1 VGERSQIS
9 AEARHELLLL
19 QLMAL
24 LRLLLFGQA
33 AVALGF
39 HWHAIE
45 YPAVVVGLLA
55 LLAADNAV
63 LVVVHLRRGVLNSRR
78 LAALDVSLG
87 MMALVAVMA
96 LLKRTANPVTDNVL
110 YAYTV
115 ASLSLIGVV
124 YRRLWVSLVAAALAS
139 TVYLS
144 AVAWR
149 FGVGL
154 AASGNASTYWA
165 WAAAGWFLADRVLRL
180 SRGLDDARRVAAK
193 REAELARERE
203 RSRHA
208 RELHA
213 IKMAAALR
221 ELERERD
228 RARLSRALHD
238 HVLQTL
244 EIVGR
249 DGTIIDPM
257 IRDHVAAEAAWLRD
271 LVRGELDNSGGA
283 LSVALDRVVERQIRA
298 GMRIEL
304 NTSGLSAGH
313 LPEDTVEAIAGAV
326 TELLA
331 NVRKHSG
338 TKRAV
343 VRAVSAADTV
353 IVTVLDRGRGFDPI
367 RVTNGVGLRESVIA
381 RIQDVDGRVV
391 VTSEPDVGTHVE
403 MTVPVPAGKY
413 RKDVTC
419 RDGMF
424 SERMLR

>member
-1 VGERSQIS
+1 
-9 AEARHELLLL
+9 
-19 QLMAL
+19 
-24 LRLLLFGQA
+24 
-33 AVALGF
+33 
-39 HWHAIE
+39 
-45 YPAVVVGLLA
+45 
-55 LLAADNAV
+55 
-63 LVVVHLRRGVLNSRR
+63 
-78 LAALDVSLG
+78 
-87 MMALVAVMA
+87 
-96 LLKRTANPVTDNVL
+96 
-110 YAYTV
+110 
-115 ASLSLIGVV
+115 
-124 YRRLWVSLVAAALAS
+124 
-139 TVYLS
+139 
-144 AVAWR
+144 
-149 FGVGL
+149 
-154 AASGNASTYWA
+154 
-165 WAAAGWFLADRVLRL
+165 
-180 SRGLDDARRVAAK
+180 
-193 REAELARERE
+193 
-203 RSRHA
+203 
-208 RELHA
+208 
-213 IKMAAALR
+213 MAAALH

-249 DGTIIDPM
+249 DGMIIDPM
-257 IRDHVAAEAAWLRD
+257 IRDHVAAEAAWLRN

-283 LSVALDRVVERQIRA
+283 LSVALDRVVDRQTRA

-338 TKRAV
+338 TTRAV
-343 VRAVSAADTV
+343 VRAVSAPGTV

-403 MTVPVPAGKY
+403 ITVPVPAGKY

-419 RDGMF
+419 RDGMV
-424 SERMLR
+424 SERMLS